1 MTSDWLERVG
11 SVIPRGFS
19 RHFVL
24 VSLSESTMSG
34 KEIIEKATLQSSGI
48 WKPSPGLIYPML
60 GRLLDEGLIEQMED
74 GRYKI
79 TAKGLAMIK
88 DIESVQNV
96 FQKQFG
102 VMLRLGNIGRFV
114 TLDLLD
120 RISNLGSAISINIDK
135 MTKQERNRY
144 TQFLRSE
151 LRKVDKP
158 RQKEG
163 KNDNNTKQGV

>member
-1 MTSDWLERVG
+1 MASDWSDRVG

-24 VSLSESTMSG
+24 VSLRESPMSG
-34 KEIIEKATLQSSGI
+34 KEISEKATRQSSGI

-60 GRLLDEGLIEQMED
+60 GRLLDEALIEQMDD

-79 TAKGLAMIK
+79 TSKSLAMIK

-96 FQKQFG
+96 FQKQFE
-102 VMLRLGNIGRFV
+102 VLLRLGSVGRFV

-120 RISNLGSAISINIDK
+120 RLSNIGTSLSANVGK
-135 MTKQERNRY
+135 MTQQERNRY
-144 TQFLRSE
+144 EQFLKRE
-151 LRKVDKP
+151 LKKVDEQQQPQNQEKY
-158 RQKEG
+158 
-163 KNDNNTKQGV
+163 DSNTK